1 MHQDKGQAFRDR
13 DDLAY
18 KAQDRKRNR
27 RFSLGL
33 HKHDRVTL
41 LPRRADQCAQCT
53 DKSPEVFVGT
63 DFKEIQFLLDLAESR
78 FLNYV
83 SGMAARVENKPLKR
97 RCLAEMSSNPAPKDA
112 DMRDVAEESLTR
124 FGGIPGDAR
133 AIWINDLAFSRDRLT
148 LKAIS
153 GKLLFQ
159 GQHSFV
165 NDR

>member
-1 MHQDKGQAFRDR
+1 M
-13 DDLAY
+13 
-18 KAQDRKRNR
+18 
-27 RFSLGL
+27 
-33 HKHDRVTL
+33 
-41 LPRRADQCAQCT
+41 
-53 DKSPEVFVGT
+53 FVGT

-124 FGGIPGDAR
+124 FGGIPGDVR

-148 LKAIS
+148 LQAIS